1 MQLIVPNN
9 GFTGHLKRDDFQ
21 NERGYYVCP
30 GDTIGACETSGQN
43 VGYYLPEFTKQE
55 TFYFKA

>member
-1 MQLIVPNN
+1 MQLIVPNH
-9 GFTGHLKRDDFQ
+9 GFRGNLKRDDFQ

-43 VGYYLPEFTKQE
+43 VGYYLP
-55 TFYFKA
+55 